1 LLGAGGSEHDEPVRI
16 LFSSTPL
23 DGHFR
28 PMVPLARA
36 LRERGHAIAVATE
49 HGWHALVEAEGLEA
63 LAAGRPHHDA
73 WQHVVD
79 VHGDALGP
87 ALDDLGAEIFA
98 LLFAEGHAH
107 HKAPALAD
115 VAERWEADAIVF
127 ESGDL
132 AGPAVAAA
140 LGIRAVHH
148 SWGPMIPLSWFE
160 AASDRVGPAWESLGL
175 SPARLAGVF
184 DGLYVDLAPAPFRSE
199 PPAVERTSMRPC
211 SPDPAP
217 VPGWVAELEPPLVY
231 ATLGTLFNR
240 PDLLGTLVEA
250 LDGVGSA
257 VVTTGRDLDPAEL
270 GPVPANVRVERF
282 LPQAQVLPRA
292 DVAVGHG
299 GSGSTL
305 GALAQGVPLVL
316 LPMGADQ
323 FHVAAGAAATG
334 AAIVLRPDHVTPA
347 TVRAAVSAVLA
358 EESYGRAARVV
369 QSEVASMPTPAETA
383 IVVERFVAGG

>member
-1 LLGAGGSEHDEPVRI
+1 
-16 LFSSTPL
+16 
-23 DGHFR
+23 
-28 PMVPLARA
+28 M
-36 LRERGHAIAVATE
+36 
-49 HGWHALVEAEGLEA
+49 EAEGLDA
-63 LAAGRPHHDA
+63 LAAGRPNQDA

-79 VHGDALGP
+79 LLGDSLETAP
-87 ALDDLGAEIFA
+87 GAEIFA

-107 HKAPALAD
+107 HKAPELAD
-115 VAERWEADAIVF
+115 VAELWEADAIVF

-132 AGPAVAAA
+132 AAPAVAAA
-140 LGIRAVHH
+140 LGIPTVHH

-160 AASDRVGPAWESLGL
+160 AASERVGPAWEAFGL
-175 SPARLAGVF
+175 SPPHLAGAF
-184 DGLYVDLAPAPFRSE
+184 DGLYVDLAPARFRSE
-199 PPAVERTSMRPC
+199 PPPRQRTPMRPC

-217 VPGWVAELEPPLVY
+217 VPAWVADLDPPLVY

-240 PDLLGTLVEA
+240 PDLLSTLVEA

-257 VVTTGRDLDPAEL
+257 VLTTGRDVDPAEL

-292 DVAVGHG
+292 AAAIGHG

-323 FHVAAGAAATG
+323 FHVAAGAAAAG
-334 AAIVLRPDHVTPA
+334 AAIVLRPDQVTA
-347 TVRAAVSAVLA
+347 ASVREALGTVLA
-358 EESYGRAARVV
+358 AESYGRAARAV
-369 QSEVASMPTPAETA
+369 QGEVASMPTPAEA
-383 IVVERFVAGG
+383 AVVLERFLAG

>member
-1 LLGAGGSEHDEPVRI
+1 LLDVGGSEDDEPVRI

-36 LRERGHAIAVATE
+36 LRERGHAVAVATE
-49 HGWHALVEAEGLEA
+49 HGWHPHVEAEGLDA
-63 LAAGRPHHDA
+63 LAAGRPHHEA

-79 VHGDALGP
+79 GLGDSLGP
-87 ALDDLGAEIFA
+87 ALGDLGHEVFA

-107 HKAPALAD
+107 SKAPELAD

-127 ESGDL
+127 ESADL
-132 AGPAVAAA
+132 AGPAVATA
-140 LGIRAVHH
+140 LGIPAVHH

-160 AASDRVGPAWESLGL
+160 AASERVVPAWEGFGL
-175 SPARLAGVF
+175 SPPRLAGAF
-184 DGLYVDLAPAPFRSE
+184 DGLYVDLAPALFRSD
-199 PPAVERTSMRPC
+199 PPPGEQTPMQPY
-211 SPDPAP
+211 PTDPAA
-217 VPGWVAELEPPLVY
+217 VPTWVADLEPPLVY
-231 ATLGTLFNR
+231 ATLGTLFNH
-240 PDLLGTLVEA
+240 PDLLGTLLEA

-257 VVTTGRDLDPAEL
+257 VLTTGRDVDPAEL
-270 GPVPANVRVERF
+270 GAVPANVRVERF

-292 DVAVGHG
+292 AAAIGHG

-323 FHVAAGAAATG
+323 FHVAAGAAAAG
-334 AAIVLRPDHVTPA
+334 AAIVLRPHQVTPA
-347 TVRAAVSAVLA
+347 SVREALRAVLA
-358 EESYGRAARVV
+358 DESYGRAARAV
-369 QSEVASMPTPAETA
+369 QTEVASMPSPAETA
-383 IVVERFVAGG
+383 VVVERFLAR